1 MKVAVIGGGVTGLT
15 AAWRLQAAGH
25 AVRLFESAPR
35 LGGSVRT
42 DAADGWLVEA
52 GPNSFQD
59 SSPEI
64 GGMIGELGLGPERIV
79 PDPAAKNRYLAKDGR
94 LVALPTPS
102 DVAGLL
108 STPLLSFGT
117 KLKITA
123 ESARKP
129 RARGYDISV
138 ADLVRDHF
146 GAEVLEK
153 VVQPVIGG
161 IFAGDAERL
170 STRHAF
176 PKIWEAEGKTG
187 SLVRAGFEAAK
198 RRRESGLAVAAPL
211 VSFRAG
217 LQALTDAL
225 AARLAPGSVQ
235 LSAQVR
241 SIGPGPGGRWS
252 ASWDGL
258 GGPGAELF
266 DAVVLAIP
274 AWALAQL
281 EVGAPGRRPLSSLG
295 AIEHPPVAS
304 VFAGF
309 RRDRVGHRLDGFGVL
324 VPASE
329 RRSVLGV
336 VFSSSLFAGR
346 APDGHV
352 AVTAFA
358 GGALQPEI
366 ARLPRDELVARVCGD
381 LRALLGAQGE
391 PAFARHTLWPRAI
404 PQYNI
409 GYGSHL
415 EAITACERGHPGLFI
430 GGNARDGISLSDC
443 ILSGTALAKRVS

>member
-1 MKVAVIGGGVTGLT
+1 MNVAVIGGGVTGLT
-15 AAWRLQAAGH
+15 AAWRLAAAGH
-25 AVRLFESAPR
+25 SVRLFESAPR

-42 DAADGWLVEA
+42 EAAEGWIVEA

-64 GGMIGELGLGPERIV
+64 GGMIGELGLGPERIE
-79 PDPAAKNRYLAKDGR
+79 PDPAAKHRFIARGGR

-102 DVAGLL
+102 DVAGLV
-108 STPLLSFGT
+108 STPLFSFGT
-117 KLKITA
+117 KLKITG
-123 ESARKP
+123 ESARTP
-129 RARGYDISV
+129 RPRKEDTSV

-170 STRHAF
+170 STKHAF

-187 SLVRAGFEAAK
+187 SLVRAGLEAARK
-198 RRRESGLAVAAPL
+198 RREGGLAGAAPL
-211 VSFRAG
+211 VSFRRG

-235 LSAQVR
+235 LGAQVR
-241 SIGPGPGGRWS
+241 SIGPAPGRRWR
-252 ASWDGL
+252 AAWDGA

-281 EVGAPGRRPLSSLG
+281 EVGGAGERPLASLG

-309 RRDRVGHRLDGFGVL
+309 RRDRVEHRLDGFGVL

-336 VFSSSLFAGR
+336 IFSSSLFPGR
-346 APDGHV
+346 APEGHV
-352 AVTAFA
+352 ALTAFV
-358 GGALQPEI
+358 GGALQPEL
-366 ARLPRDELVARVCGD
+366 ARLPKDELVARVCGD

-404 PQYNI
+404 PQYNL

-415 EAITACERGHPGLFI
+415 EAIAACERGHPGLLI

-443 ILSGTALAKRVS
+443 IMSGTALAKRVS

>member
-1 MKVAVIGGGVTGLT
+1 MKVAVLGGGVTGLT
-15 AAWRLQAAGH
+15 AAWKLAVAGH
-25 AVRLFESAPR
+25 TVSLFESSGR

-42 DAADGWLVEA
+42 DAADGWIVEA

-64 GGMIGELGLGPERIV
+64 GAMVEELGLGPERIA
-79 PDPAAKNRYLAKDGR
+79 PDPVAKHRYIARDGR

-102 DVAGLL
+102 DLAGLV
-108 STPLLSFGT
+108 STPLFSFGT
-117 KLKITA
+117 KLKITS

-129 RARGYDISV
+129 RPRKDDTSV

-146 GAEVLEK
+146 GAEVLER

-176 PKIWEAEGKTG
+176 PKIWEAEGTSG
-187 SLVRAGFEAAK
+187 SLVRAGLEAA
-198 RRRESGLAVAAPL
+198 RSRRESGLAAGSL
-211 VSFRAG
+211 VSFRRG

-225 AARLAPGSVQ
+225 AARLSPGAVQ
-235 LSAQVR
+235 LNAQVR
-241 SIGPGPGGRWS
+241 SVAPVPGKGWRV
-252 ASWDGL
+252 SWDGPKAPASEEF
-258 GGPGAELF
+258 GR
-266 DAVVLAIP
+266 VVLAIP

-281 EVGAPGRRPLSSLG
+281 ELGGAGERPLSSLG
-295 AIEHPPVAS
+295 EIEHPPVAS

-309 RRDRVGHRLDGFGVL
+309 RRDRVSHPLDGFGVL

-329 RRSVLGV
+329 KRSVLGV
-336 VFSSSLFAGR
+336 IFSSSLFPGR

-352 AVTAFA
+352 ALTAFV

-366 ARLPRDELVARVCGD
+366 ARLPKDELVRRVCAD

-391 PAFARHTLWPRAI
+391 PALARHTLWPRAI
-404 PQYNI
+404 PQYNL
-409 GYGSHL
+409 GYGRHI
-415 EAITACERGHPGLFI
+415 EAIAAFERDHPGLLI
-430 GGNARDGISLSDC
+430 GGNARDGISLPDC
-443 ILSGTALAKRVS
+443 ILSGISLAKRVS